1 MKSMGMLLRAARE
14 SANITV
20 EQISEELETR
30 GFKASSKKRY
40 TVGKM
45 VIANQLPRPS
55 FICASDME

>member
-20 EQISEELETR
+20 EQISEELETK
-30 GFKASSKKRY
+30 GFKASKKRY